1 MVPHK
6 CNESQLLS
14 TVRVKSIPTNAC
26 IHVDCLYFILFIVK
40 ITDWTSYIESYI
52 VLGVTTGAYLS
63 TSITLMVTEALLER
77 FGDKFS

>member
-14 TVRVKSIPTNAC
+14 TVRGNSIPTNAC
-26 IHVDCLYFILFIVK
+26 INVDCLYFILFIVK

-77 FGDKFS
+77 FGDKLS